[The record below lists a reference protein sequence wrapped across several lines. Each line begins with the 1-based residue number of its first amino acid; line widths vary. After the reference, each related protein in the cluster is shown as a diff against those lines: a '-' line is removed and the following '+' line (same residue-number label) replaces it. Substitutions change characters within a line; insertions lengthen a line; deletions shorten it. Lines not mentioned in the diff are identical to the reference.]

1 MIPSNWKTDLTLIVI
16 DFIGLDVFMNAKETK
31 NFFISTLVLYSKE
44 KIVEYPYSVS
54 DSPALQ
60 NPWSGFHQ
68 QGQNNAIWDDKDPN
82 TI

>member
-44 KIVEYPYSVS
+44 KIVASNY
-54 DSPALQ
+54 Q
-60 NPWSGFHQ
+60 
-68 QGQNNAIWDDKDPN
+68 KD
-82 TI
+82 